1 MGNLFTTHGSE
12 NKRNLSYEPG
22 TDKFTGVIIKTVVGE
37 ATKHYAQSQK
47 IEIERYQYFGMTET
61 AARTCA
67 TNENAQ
73 SSGTPDGA
81 SVSYL
86 AEAERMGNSNM
97 WNTNVTK
104 TSIIFTW
111 TEVSFE

>member
-22 TDKFTGVIIKTVVGE
+22 TDKATGVSVKTVVGGVE
-37 ATKHYAQSQK
+37 KFYFQSQK
-47 IEIERYQYFGMTET
+47 IDIERYQYFGMTE
-61 AARTCA
+61 AAAKSCA
-67 TNENAQ
+67 DSENAQ
-73 SSGTPDGA
+73 SSGSPSGT

-104 TSIIFTW
+104 TSITFTW
-111 TEVSFE
+111 TEAVFG